1 MEYLGLCEPTEES
14 TGMED
19 HRLKGQLLMLVY
31 HMQLMTFLTGEEV
44 FTQVT
49 HHLQTPGVPA
59 VQVQMLNCGKGI
71 KASSV
76 QAFPA
81 PDGQS
86 TEPKQVEV

>member
-1 MEYLGLCEPTEES
+1 MNCLSTGWLRKEDLGLCEPTEES

-44 FTQVT
+44 FT

-59 VQVQMLNCGKGI
+59 VQVQM
-71 KASSV
+71 
-76 QAFPA
+76 
-81 PDGQS
+81 
-86 TEPKQVEV
+86 